1 MKKILNRVAFATL
14 LVYISQAGFSQKNSE
29 RISPSEL
36 ESHVSFLAS
45 PLLKGRMN
53 GEEGLDLAAQYLA
66 SQAQL
71 TGLKPANGKSYFQP
85 YSIIRKAYDEKHSGV
100 MVISGNNDTTRINEQ
115 LYHLLPQGPADID
128 LQGDVVFAGYG
139 IKSDEFGYNDLEGID
154 IKGKI
159 VLVMERA
166 PLDAEGKVR
175 FNDPE
180 LAGEMSF
187 QPKIGPLLNPGPKA
201 VIFVP
206 DPKSGHKTYAESSPM
221 IAGYLSSQST
231 LKGETDSLSFIM
243 SVLPKIIFVNRSV
256 ADALLKGTGK
266 TLEGLQNEIDR
277 TLKPQ
282 SFAIEGKQLIIK
294 EKALTEEKTLNNVAA
309 YIEGSDPVL
318 KKEVVVFS
326 AHYDHIG
333 SVDGYINPGAD
344 DDASGC
350 AALLSMADAFSNLK
364 KKPLRSILFLWVSG
378 EEIGLF
384 GSSSYVKN
392 PLFPLEK
399 TVADLNMDM
408 IGRIKSPADSTS
420 ETPMSGPDDVFLITD
435 NQSNDLRKIA
445 DEADSKSPLNFDYS
459 LSGINHPLQ
468 LFARSDHFN
477 FVKKDI
483 PILFFTTGLHSD
495 YHSPR
500 DVIEKLNF
508 NKMALITKTM
518 YSIGYTVA
526 NRKERIVVD
535 NPYTSWGKE

>member
-1 MKKILNRVAFATL
+1 MKKIFKPFALAFFL
-14 LVYISQAGFSQKNSE
+14 ISISQAVFSQKNSG
-29 RISPSEL
+29 RISASEL

-53 GEEGLDLAAQYLA
+53 GEEGLDIAARYLA
-66 SQAQL
+66 SQSQL
-71 TGLKPANGKSYFQP
+71 TGLKPANGKSYLQP
-85 YSIIRKAYDEKHSGV
+85 YSIIRKKYDEKRSGV
-100 MVISGNNDTTRINEQ
+100 MVISGNDTTRIHEQ

-139 IKSDEFGYNDLEGID
+139 LKSDEFGYNDLEGID

-166 PLDAEGKVR
+166 PLDEQGKVR

-187 QPKIGPLLNPGPKA
+187 QPKIGALLNPGPKA

-206 DPKSGHKTYAESSPM
+206 DPKSGHQTYAESSPM

-243 SVLPKIIFVNRSV
+243 SVLPKIIFVNRDV

-266 TLEGLQNEIDR
+266 TLEGLQDEIDR

-282 SFAIEGKQLIIK
+282 SFVIEGKQLIIK
-294 EKALTEEKTLNNVAA
+294 EKAIVEEKTLNNVAA

-333 SVDGYINPGAD
+333 SVDGYVNAGAD

-384 GSSSYVKN
+384 GSSSYIKN
-392 PLFPLEK
+392 PLFPIEK

-435 NQSNDLRKIA
+435 NQSSDLRKIA
-445 DEADSKSPLNFDYS
+445 DEADRKSPLNFDYS

-500 DVIEKLNF
+500 DVIEKLDF

-518 YSIGYTVA
+518 YNIGYTVA
-526 NRKERIVVD
+526 NRRERIVVD
-535 NPYTSWGKE
+535 NPYSSWGKE